1 VQNSKHRTIQLSSQ
15 KGQSLTEFAIA
26 LPILILLLF
35 SVIQFGIIF
44 NNYVT
49 LTDATRAG
57 ARKGAVSRQIGPAAA
72 NAATI
77 QAVRTSASD
86 LNQADLNVTVTS
98 DFTAGSDVT
107 VTATYPYKLNL
118 IGIPVKTGWLSST
131 TEERVE

>member
-1 VQNSKHRTIQLSSQ
+1 VQNSKHRKIELSSQ

-57 ARKGAVSRQIGPAAA
+57 ARKAAVSRQLA
-72 NAATI
+72 NPSAATI
-77 QAVRTSASD
+77 QAVRDSASD
-86 LNQADLNVTVTS
+86 LKQTDLNVTVTS
-98 DFTAGSDVT
+98 AFAAGSDVT
-107 VTATYPYKLNL
+107 VTATYPYSLKL
-118 IGIPVKTGWLSST
+118 IGLPIKSGLLSST

>member
-1 VQNSKHRTIQLSSQ
+1 MQNSKHRKIELSSQ

-57 ARKGAVSRQIGPAAA
+57 ARKAAVSRQLA
-72 NAATI
+72 NPSAATI
-77 QAVRTSASD
+77 QAVRDSASD
-86 LNQADLNVTVTS
+86 LKQTDLNVTVTS
-98 DFTAGSDVT
+98 AFTAGSDVT
-107 VTATYPYKLNL
+107 VTATYPYSLKL
-118 IGIPVKTGWLSST
+118 IGLPIKSGLLSST